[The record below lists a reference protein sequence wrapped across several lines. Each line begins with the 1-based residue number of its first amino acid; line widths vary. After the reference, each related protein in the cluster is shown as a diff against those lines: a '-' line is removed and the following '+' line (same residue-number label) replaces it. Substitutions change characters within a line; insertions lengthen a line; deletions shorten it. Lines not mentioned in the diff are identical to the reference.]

1 MSHLINR
8 TGALPDSWVLFDGDA
23 AKLPEGADVL
33 IPFDEWHERAQAW
46 LARPGR
52 IGLLLA
58 PTDDPKRLSSD
69 DLQALSLIAISFAKF
84 TDGRAY
90 SIARILRER
99 LGWQGELSAVG
110 DVLRDQLFL
119 MARCGFTSFALRAD
133 QNPLEALKSF
143 RSFSVRYQA
152 CTEEPSP
159 LFRRRRQLLAA

>member
-8 TGALPDSWVLFDGDA
+8 TGLQPDSWVLFDGDA
-23 AKLPEGADVL
+23 ARLPDGADVL
-33 IPFDEWHERAQAW
+33 IPLDEWRERAQAW
-46 LARPGR
+46 QARAGR
-52 IGLLLA
+52 IGILFA
-58 PTDDPKRLSSD
+58 PTDDPRLLSQD
-69 DLQALSLIAISFAKF
+69 DLRALSLIAITFPRF

-99 LGWQGELSAVG
+99 LGWQGELRAVG

-119 MARCGFTSFALRAD
+119 MIRCGFTSFALRSD
-133 QNPLEALKSF
+133 QDPLQALSSF

-152 CTEEPSP
+152 CVEEPSP